1 MIYFYKQT
9 LCQPELVI
17 NLSFAEQTPCHY
29 VVVLLQVL
37 QIECRQQD
45 ALADRAHTP
54 RGILVLGLDGAL
66 SGNALVVQ
74 DLCSCSVV
82 RLCLIYRQPHHRQD
96 ADDAEGDRYEQV
108 DVRGSHDVAP
118 T

>member
-1 MIYFYKQT
+1 MGPFVSVLDYLKSLAI
-9 LCQPELVI
+9 LPCRDVI
-17 NLSFAEQTPCHY
+17 IPVWFVKPAWCDRHG
-29 VVVLLQVL
+29 
-37 QIECRQQD
+37 RQQD
-45 ALADRAHTP
+45 ALADMAHTP

-82 RLCLIYRQPHHRQD
+82 RLCLIYRQPHQRQD

>member
-1 MIYFYKQT
+1 MVI
-9 LCQPELVI
+9 PVWLVI
-17 NLSFAEQTPCHY
+17 PAWCDRR
-29 VVVLLQVL
+29 
-37 QIECRQQD
+37 CRQQD

-66 SGNALVVQ
+66 SGNAMVVH
-74 DLCSCSVV
+74 SVV

-108 DVRGSHDVAP
+108 DVRGSHEVAP